1 MYDAELSAIVDRL
14 APARTVTVRRR
25 SSDPWFDDECRTVK
39 RSVRLAE
46 RLARRCPLV
55 ENTADWQSR
64 RRNYRALLRTK
75 RDAFWRSQA
84 EASYSRRRELWPT
97 FDSILGRGRSLPQSL
112 MPLVRQLSMN
122 FSTAKLTGSAM
133 RHHVLTRRRSYLFR
147 LTVICRVLKQLR
159 LLSWLLGAL

>member
-1 MYDAELSAIVDRL
+1 MSSRLGCPDLLPDDADVDTLATMYDTELSAVVDRL

-46 RLARRCPLV
+46 RLARRCPSV

-75 RDAFWRSQA
+75 RDAF
-84 EASYSRRRELWPT
+84 
-97 FDSILGRGRSLPQSL
+97 
-112 MPLVRQLSMN
+112 
-122 FSTAKLTGSAM
+122 
-133 RHHVLTRRRSYLFR
+133 
-147 LTVICRVLKQLR
+147 
-159 LLSWLLGAL
+159 